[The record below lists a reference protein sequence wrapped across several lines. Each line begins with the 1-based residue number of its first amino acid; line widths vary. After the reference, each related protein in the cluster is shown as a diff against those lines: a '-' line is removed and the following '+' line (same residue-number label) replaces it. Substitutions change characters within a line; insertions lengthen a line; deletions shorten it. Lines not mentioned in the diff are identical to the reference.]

1 MMLLFA
7 GRTPSTFLDWSA
19 SEWRSDA
26 VAESEWSEYAMQRFV
41 ALPQAGACVERRTL
55 RRWGRLCYVSVT
67 VGPALVIFLCEF
79 KTFD

>member
-41 ALPQAGACVERRTL
+41 ALPAGRCL
-55 RRWGRLCYVSVT
+55 RRKEDAAQVGASV
-67 VGPALVIFLCEF
+67 LCERDSWPCPCDF
-79 KTFD
+79 PLRV